1 MAEIKDY
8 PSNSNVKKEER
19 RKEAVTERRANKV
32 VTGGAKTQKKSDI
45 RKFTDIFL
53 AEDISTVKSY
63 ILMDVLVPA
72 VKKAIDDIVSNGIH
86 MLLYKETDRNRG
98 SNRPAARVSYGSYYN
113 DNRSRDRERVSSRRN
128 DFDYENIVFDR
139 RGDAET
145 VLTALED
152 IIDQY
157 SYARVADLYE
167 LAGVTTDN
175 YMVNRY
181 GWADLHNAVVTSGR
195 DGYYIR
201 FPKALPLD

>member
-8 PSNSNVKKEER
+8 PSNSNKLKEDR
-19 RKEAVTERRANKV
+19 RKETTERKSLNKV
-32 VTGGAKTQKKSDI
+32 VRGSAKTQKKSEI
-45 RKFTDIFL
+45 RKFTDVFL
-53 AEDISTVKSY
+53 AEDITTVKTY

-86 MLLYKETDRNRG
+86 MLLYKEADRSRG
-98 SNRPAARVSYGSYYN
+98 SSRPAARVSYGSYYS
-113 DNRSRDRERVSSRRN
+113 DSRSRDRDRIPSRRD

-157 SYARVADLYE
+157 KYARVADLYE
-167 LAGVTTDN
+167 LAGVSTDN

>member
-8 PSNSNVKKEER
+8 PSNSNVKKEGR
-19 RKEAVTERRANKV
+19 RKEAVTERRADKV
-32 VTGGAKTQKKSDI
+32 VTGGAKAQKKSDI

>member
-19 RKEAVTERRANKV
+19 RKEAVTERRADKV
-32 VTGGAKTQKKSDI
+32 VTGGAKAQKKSDI

-98 SNRPAARVSYGSYYN
+98 SNRPAARVSYASYYN

>member
-19 RKEAVTERRANKV
+19 RKEAVTERRADKV
-32 VTGGAKTQKKSDI
+32 VTGGAKAQKKSDI